1 MCEASLLSIFSSRLE
16 KEDLEKA
23 KPYLM
28 KADFGIPVTFDY
40 CQTNNPDDAYRK
52 PNPGMIITYLFYK
65 SASESDCLMI
75 GDATG
80 LPGQFS
86 DSDLRCAQNAG
97 VMYQDVDDFVRQY
110 NPRT

>member
-1 MCEASLLSIFSSRLE
+1 MISITNQ
-16 KEDLEKA
+16 
-23 KPYLM
+23 M